1 MIKAK
6 RLNNLKLLKEKKLNK
21 IIIEINTLNEEIKK
35 SNDLKNKL
43 KKIKSNSL
51 TKQKYNNS
59 LSIMNHYEFDRKIL
73 EQMDICENRLL
84 FLKKELLISKN
95 KLGQIISQKKLIEQ
109 KIRFSFLMER
119 RIKEDKL
126 LRNTPVLRKS

>member
-84 FLKKELLISKN
+84 FLKFKAKCIA
-95 KLGQIISQKKLIEQ
+95 
-109 KIRFSFLMER
+109 
-119 RIKEDKL
+119 
-126 LRNTPVLRKS
+126 